1 MERNMMLE
9 LRVSVSSPV
18 QLKGRIEGNTL
29 IGDEVNVNSSLL
41 NLSGQGK
48 VDLEQKQ
55 IDGKALIAVLK
66 PVDEVIS
73 QIPVIGSILGGS
85 LLGIPVRVSGSVER
99 PDITYLAPADVGAEL
114 LNIPLR
120 ILGMPLE
127 AIRLFTPS
135 VNQPDKD
142 ITK

>member
-1 MERNMMLE
+1 MMLE

-48 VDLEQKQ
+48 VDLERKQ

-73 QIPVIGSILGGS
+73 RIPLIGSVVGGS
-85 LLGIPVRVSGSVER
+85 LLGIPVRVTGSIER
-99 PDITYLAPADVGAEL
+99 PDITYFAPADVGAEL
-114 LNIPLR
+114 LNMPLR

-127 AIRLFTPS
+127 AISCLLQ
-135 VNQPDKD
+135 V
-142 ITK
+142 